1 MSLRRSSVEKTTPG
15 SRGPHFRH
23 LMEDPEMSDLSLRNT
38 VLEALEFQPDINA
51 ANIGVAVDNG
61 VVTLSGHVSS
71 FSQKISAEKI
81 VKSVKGVR
89 AVAEEIQVRL
99 DKGAGTADDVIANR
113 VLNILN
119 WSSDLP
125 EGDIKV
131 VVENGWVAL
140 EGEVDWQYQR
150 EAAERAV
157 FKLSGVVGV
166 KNRLTL
172 RPRADVGDI
181 QRRIEEALKRSA
193 ELDAKQI
200 HVKVDGDVVRLD
212 GKVHLWSQRRLAER
226 AAWSVPGVR
235 EVNDHLL
242 LA

>member
-1 MSLRRSSVEKTTPG
+1 
-15 SRGPHFRH
+15 
-23 LMEDPEMSDLSLRNT
+23 MSDLSLRNSI
-38 VLEALEFQPDINA
+38 LEALEFEPDINA
-51 ANIGVAVDNG
+51 ANIGVAVEDG
-61 VVTLSGHVSS
+61 IVTLSGHVSS
-71 FSQKISAEKI
+71 FTQKINAERA

-89 AVAEEIQVRL
+89 GVAEEIQVRL
-99 DKGAGTADDVIANR
+99 DKGAGAADDVLANR
-113 VLNILN
+113 ALSILDWN
-119 WSSDLP
+119 CDVP

-131 VVENGWVAL
+131 VVQDGWVAL

-172 RPRADVGDI
+172 RPRVNASNI
-181 QRRIEEALKRSA
+181 KHCIEQALKRSA
-193 ELDAKQI
+193 ELDAKEI
-200 HVKVDGDVVRLD
+200 HVSVAGDVVRLD